1 MTTAPTSATPAT
13 AATVGSV
20 CSGAGGLDLGLRR
33 AGLRTI
39 WFCEIDP
46 WRRKVLNRH
55 WPGVPVHHDLTAL
68 DPAELPRPTLLAGGT
83 PCQNLSVAGGRAGLD
98 GEQSRLFWDFI
109 RIRNALEPEWALWEN
124 VAGSLSSND
133 GLDFAQVLAAFVG
146 ADVPVPT
153 GGWPGA
159 GVATGPWGGAVWRV
173 LDAQY
178 FRVPQRRRRVF
189 VAGRLGGPCEP
200 AILLDRAGGAGNPPA
215 RRGERPR
222 VAAALTR
229 GSAGPGV
236 SDPGRRREDDVNLV
250 VGTLPSR
257 GRTGGFDVDPSMAA
271 DGHLVVVGDGVS
283 PHTGSDQRGRR
294 SGPRTQDGRERDR
307 DPSDGAATHAD
318 GVPAPDELAGLVVP
332 RRVANTLK
340 ASGRDGARTKD
351 VEATYDVETSNALTA
366 HPSGQRNDPTE
377 QTFIVGDGSAAGEAD
392 RCAYDPQPDGRR
404 YAACGDGV
412 VANVTEWIGRRLL
425 AVIDGTDPD
434 HVPVPQPVARG
445 GPDAV
450 SLAENQRGE
459 IVEAPVVPSLKGGVR
474 VACVHPDAIGR
485 DGVNKTAGPDAEG
498 RVRRRD
504 AGLGIQDDLAYTLGT
519 GAPPAIIPYRGE

>member
-1 MTTAPTSATPAT
+1 MTTAPTSATPP
-13 AATVGSV
+13 TVGSV
-20 CSGAGGLDLGLRR
+20 CSGVGGLDLGLRR

-98 GEQSRLFWDFI
+98 GEQSRIFWDFI

-153 GGWPGA
+153 GGWPSA
-159 GVATGPWGGAVWRV
+159 GVAAGPWGGAVWRV

-178 FRVPQRRRRVF
+178 FGVPQRRRRVF

-200 AILLDRAGGAGNPPA
+200 AILLDRAGGAGNPPP

-222 VAAALTR
+222 VTAPPTR
-229 GSAGPGV
+229 RSAGPGV
-236 SDPGRRREDDVNLV
+236 SDHGRRREDDINLV

-271 DGHLVVVGDGVS
+271 DGHLVVVGDGVP
-283 PHTGSDQRGRR
+283 PHA
-294 SGPRTQDGRERDR
+294 
-307 DPSDGAATHAD
+307 DGAATHAD
-318 GVPAPDELAGLVVP
+318 GVPAPDGLAGLVVP

-340 ASGRDGARTKD
+340 ASGRDGARTND
-351 VEATYDVETSNALTA
+351 VEATYVVETS
-366 HPSGQRNDPTE
+366 NDPTE
-377 QTFIVGDGSAAGEAD
+377 QTFIVGDGVAAGEAD

-434 HVPVPQPVARG
+434 HVPVPRPVARG

-450 SLAENQRGE
+450 SLAENLRGE
-459 IVEAPVVPSLKGGVR
+459 IVEAPVVPSLTGGGGKPGQGYAAVYIR
-474 VACVHPDAIGR
+474 
-485 DGVNKTAGPDAEG
+485 
-498 RVRRRD
+498 
-504 AGLGIQDDLAYTLGT
+504 
-519 GAPPAIIPYRGE
+519 

>member
-13 AATVGSV
+13 SPTVGSV

-46 WRRKVLNRH
+46 WRRRVLERH
-55 WPGVPVHHDLTAL
+55 WPSVPVHHDLTAL

-146 ADVPVPT
+146 ADVPVPA
-153 GGWPGA
+153 GGWPSA
-159 GVATGPWGGAVWRV
+159 GVAAGPWGGAVWRV

-178 FRVPQRRRRVF
+178 FGVPQRRRRVF

-222 VAAALTR
+222 VAAVLTR

-250 VGTLPSR
+250 VSALDRQAGGPDDNSAQAGHLIVGTLPSR
-257 GRTGGFDVDPSMAA
+257 GRTGGFDIDPSMAA
-271 DGHLVVVGDGVS
+271 DGYLVVAGDGVP

-294 SGPRTQDGRERDR
+294 PGPRTQDGRERDR
-307 DPSDGAATHAD
+307 DPSDGAATHA
-318 GVPAPDELAGLVVP
+318 
-332 RRVANTLK
+332 
-340 ASGRDGARTKD
+340 
-351 VEATYDVETSNALTA
+351 
-366 HPSGQRNDPTE
+366 
-377 QTFIVGDGSAAGEAD
+377 
-392 RCAYDPQPDGRR
+392 DGRR

-445 GPDAV
+445 GPDA
-450 SLAENQRGE
+450 
-459 IVEAPVVPSLKGGVR
+459 
-474 VACVHPDAIGR
+474 
-485 DGVNKTAGPDAEG
+485 EG

-519 GAPPAIIPYRGE
+519 GAPPAIIPYLGE